1 MGKVDNTWYA
11 MSDPA
16 ILKKLGDFIQQKRL
30 QQNKTQQELA
40 TAAGINRSTLVQFE
54 KGGGGKLLT
63 LIQILRALGQLELF
77 QNFEIGAM
85 ISPLQLA
92 KLEQKK
98 RQRARSKLHEAKGK
112 TKSEW

>member
-1 MGKVDNTWYA
+1 MENNHNTWHA

-16 ILKKLGDFIQQKRL
+16 ILEKLGVFIQQTRL

-40 TAAGINRSTLVQFE
+40 VAAGINRSTLVQIE
-54 KGGGGKLLT
+54 KGSGGNLLS
-63 LIQILRALGQLELF
+63 LIQILRALGQLELL
-77 QNFEIGAM
+77 QNFEIAKL

-98 RQRARSKLHEAKGK
+98 RQRARSKQHGTKSE